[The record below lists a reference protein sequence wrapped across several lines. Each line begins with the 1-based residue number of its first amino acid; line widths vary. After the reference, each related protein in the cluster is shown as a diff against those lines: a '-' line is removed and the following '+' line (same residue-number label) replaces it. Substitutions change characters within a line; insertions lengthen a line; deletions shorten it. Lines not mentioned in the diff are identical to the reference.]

1 MPIPV
6 GRLYQ
11 KKHLGNGT
19 VATVE
24 DNTVNTVQ
32 AGADIN
38 FGVGISLQPDANGK
52 MVAVTAKS
60 APIFGIAIKRN
71 RINGDDYDAIP
82 NDHFLEGEVF
92 GALRKG
98 GISVPVSEDVSRYEN
113 ATVDADGSFRVAKAG
128 EQVVGVFLTDG
139 NALTQ
144 GDDDSGTAI
153 VQVNL
158 TDMVVPSAGT
168 QSTTP
173 ATNSNSQT
181 TTPGK

>member
-19 VATVE
+19 VATIE

-38 FGVGISLQPDANGK
+38 FGVGISLKPDANGK
-52 MVAVTAKS
+52 MVAVTANS

-98 GISVPVSEDVSRYEN
+98 GISVPITEDVNRYEN
-113 ATVDADGSFRVAKAG
+113 ATVDANGNFKVAQAG

-139 NALTQ
+139 NALTA

-158 TDMVVPSAGT
+158 TDMVAPSPST
-168 QSTTP
+168 RPTTP
-173 ATNSNSQT
+173 AAPSN
-181 TTPGK
+181 